1 LDQRQQVQNFAPMRA
16 LPISMAAN
24 LPLSARFMMA
34 NATAHTLKSKERLSS
49 DYLSSLE
56 QPLNR

>member
-1 LDQRQQVQNFAPMRA
+1 MRA